1 MQIYWGK
8 SCSFISKTNGSVSY
22 IYPGKKEVIQF
33 MQGQNKT
40 NSGSASPALQDIA
53 LSKFHFNLS
62 ISALIAHDRGA
73 PWLRLT
79 ITGEKALLLENSQLW
94 SL

>member
-62 ISALIAHDRGA
+62 ISAPLCSDST
-73 PWLRLT
+73 W
-79 ITGEKALLLENSQLW
+79 
-94 SL
+94 